1 MRQLFLSFALLLG
14 VLGTASAQLSPLGV
28 WKTVDEETGEAK
40 SQVTIY
46 ERGDKLYGKIS
57 KILTDRPNAK
67 CEECSGKKKN
77 QPIQGLVIIEDL
89 EPTDDYWKGGTIL
102 DPQNGK
108 EYGLSV
114 WFENG
119 DPDLLFVRGKH
130 WTGLYRT
137 QNWYRVSGAA
147 NK

>member
-1 MRQLFLSFALLLG
+1 MRQVLLSAFLLLG
-14 VLGTASAQLSPLGV
+14 LLTTASAQMTPLGV
-28 WKTVDEETGEAK
+28 WKTIDDETGEAK

-46 ERGDKLYGKIS
+46 ERNGKLYGKIT

-67 CEECSGKKKN
+67 CTECTGKKKD
-77 QPIQGLVIIEDL
+77 QPIKGLVIIEDL
-89 EPTDDYWKGGTIL
+89 EPYEDYWKGGTIL
-102 DPQNGK
+102 DPQKGK

-114 WFENG
+114 WFENN
-119 DPDLLFVRGKH
+119 DPNLLYVRGKH

-137 QNWYRVSGAA
+137 QNWYRVADAA

>member
-1 MRQLFLSFALLLG
+1 MRQFLLSAALLLG
-14 VLGTASAQLSPLGV
+14 LLTSASAQLSPLGV
-28 WKTVDEETGEAK
+28 WKTVDDETGEAK

-46 ERGDKLYGKIS
+46 ERNGKLYGKIT

-67 CEECSGKKKN
+67 CEDCPGKKKG
-77 QPIQGLVIIEDL
+77 QPVQGLIIIEDL
-89 EPTDDYWKGGTIL
+89 VPYEDYWKGGTIL
-102 DPQNGK
+102 DPQKGK

-114 WFENG
+114 WFENS

-137 QNWYRVSGAA
+137 QNWYRVSGPA

>member
-1 MRQLFLSFALLLG
+1 MRKLFFFVALFLGLLT
-14 VLGTASAQLSPLGV
+14 TAAAQLSPLGT
-28 WKTVDEETGEAK
+28 WKTIDDETGEAK

-46 ERGDKLYGKIS
+46 EQDGKLYGKIT
-57 KILTDRPNAK
+57 KILTDRKNAR
-67 CEECSGKKKN
+67 CTDCSGKKKD

-89 EPTDDYWKGGTIL
+89 APYDDYWKGGTIL

-114 WFENG
+114 WFEDN
-119 DPDLLFVRGKH
+119 DPDLLYVRGKH

-137 QNWYRVSGAA
+137 QNWYRV
-147 NK
+147 K